1 MIRTTLRFLAVPLL
15 VALGVTVLAP
25 APARAASFKLVVHAS
40 NPVQSLSPDQ
50 VEKLFLKKTTRWDT
64 GGEVQPV
71 DLADDSSVRA
81 TFSEEILGKDVPAVK
96 SYWQR
101 MIFSGRAT
109 PPPELSSDAQVLEFV
124 RSNRGAIGYVASGTS
139 VGDGVKTVDLAR

>member
-1 MIRTTLRFLAVPLL
+1 MTRAILRLLPALAV
-15 VALGVTVLAP
+15 VAFVAIAVTS
-25 APARAASFKLVVHAS
+25 PARAASFKLVVNAS
-40 NPVQSLSPDQ
+40 NPVESLSIDQ

-71 DLADDSSVRA
+71 DLADGSSVRA

-109 PPPELSSDAQVLEFV
+109 PPPELSSDAEVLDFV
-124 RSNRGAIGYVASGTS
+124 RSNRGAVGYVGSGTA
-139 VGDGVKTVDLAR
+139 VGAGVKTVDLAR

>member
-1 MIRTTLRFLAVPLL
+1 MHRHILRILAVPILAVVAVLL
-15 VALGVTVLAP
+15 VPTA
-25 APARAASFKLVVHAS
+25 ARAATYKLVVNAS
-40 NPVQSLSPDQ
+40 NPVSSVTAAQA
-50 VEKLFLKKTTRWDT
+50 EKLFLKKVTRWDT

-71 DLADDSSVRA
+71 DLADSSSVRA

-124 RSNRGAIGYVASGTS
+124 RSNRGAIGYVAAGTA
-139 VGDGVKTVDLAR
+139 VGDGVKAVELTH